1 MWIVREF
8 FNVYRPIMTALPRAG
23 LKLGIVLLVLFIL
36 IYGALFFIVRSAKVR
51 TWVQA
56 QLSERSGSEVR
67 VAELR
72 LRPPFNIVAEALEVS
87 KPGELLFTADRLTA
101 TISPLDVLSRTLHR
115 VDVEKPVLQLDLQ
128 EMMKSP
134 SKTSA
139 KIALRHLNVQDGM
152 IVLKKGE
159 ATVFELPNINL
170 AAENLNLGERSGIS
184 LRADV
189 PRLNGEAELQMTGQ
203 PRNLETEIVIR
214 PKQSQGLFA
223 RQKPKDAVPELVR
236 LHAKLHA
243 PESQEADVT
252 IEGKFHDLTIGDGKI
267 TGDLDTHMKIDA
279 GWTVAAFSGR
289 AALTDFPKAIHAHAL
304 QLPNGKAAANFAG
317 TFALPSKTLSLK
329 TVELSS
335 PFGNGAGEAEL
346 RFEPQAHISNAKVIV
361 RKIPL
366 DNFKTLLPPPFN
378 KWMYQGRGQLEL
390 NFHGPFDALE
400 VKGIVH
406 SDTLQ
411 IRSDSMNVA
420 SLAVAAPF
428 EWIKPALRIKEAK
441 LNATRLVYGAKDR
454 WQGSAERMQ
463 ASASF
468 DFKANEPL
476 KISGQFAT
484 AGGKFTSPDNSK
496 VGENLSLSGP
506 FEITFLPGKNSTSV
520 TGKLTAET
528 GEVLWG
534 KFFGDLK
541 TQRPSFEIDGDY
553 FRGVDRLDCRRCNL
567 NLINVGSVDI
577 AGSIEQVTQT
587 PALRLQARS
596 ANFSPGGFFDFFLRE
611 AFKVKYPVLDNLA
624 VGGQMAF
631 QLQLQ
636 GRFDA
641 LTADGELSLKAGELR
656 VKPKDWQIGPIV
668 LQLPFQVRLSET
680 QKESTGDPQIG
691 RLSIES
697 ARFGKQ
703 SVGPVTATVS
713 LSNNAL
719 RFHQPIR
726 LGLFGGEIE
735 ISNLFWP
742 DAVHDPKQVSFSVEA
757 KRLQLEEL
765 TEALNWH
772 PFSGTLTG
780 SIPKVQSTGSL
791 LQTRGDIQAEL
802 FGGRA
807 RIGKFEIENPFSSL
821 ASIKVDAKLNEIQLE
836 QLSKTFEF
844 GRISGIL
851 EGSIDD
857 LVLIDRQPSEFR
869 VDLHSVEQSG
879 IEQRIS
885 VEAINKIT
893 VLSSGENAGALYGG
907 LAGFFDSFRYS
918 KLGFK
923 ATLKNDRLTL
933 RGVETRGDQ
942 EFLVVGSF
950 LPPTVNIISHTQN
963 IAFSE
968 LLRRLERIKSDKSNV
983 K

>member
-1 MWIVREF
+1 M
-8 FNVYRPIMTALPRAG
+8 YRPTMTALPRAG
-23 LKLGIVLLVLFIL
+23 LKLGIILLVLFIL

-87 KPGELLFTADRLTA
+87 KPGEFLFTAGRLTA
-101 TISPLDVLSRTLHR
+101 TISPFDVLSRTLHR

-139 KIALRHLNVQDGM
+139 KIALRHLNVQDGT
-152 IVLKKGE
+152 IILKKDE
-159 ATVFELPNINL
+159 ATVFELPKINL
-170 AAENLNLGERSGIS
+170 AAENLNLGQQSGIS

-203 PRNLETEIVIR
+203 PRNLITEIVIR
-214 PKQSQGLFA
+214 PKRAQGLFA
-223 RQKPKDAVPELVR
+223 PQKPKDAVPELIR

-243 PESQEADVT
+243 PENQKADAT
-252 IEGKFHDLTIGDGKI
+252 IESNFHDFVIGEAKI
-267 TGDLDTHMKIDA
+267 TGSLDARVEIDA
-279 GWTVAAFSGR
+279 DWTVAVFSGHS
-289 AALTDFPKAIHAHAL
+289 ALTDFFGAIRPDAL
-304 QLPNGKAAANFAG
+304 QLRNGTATANFAG
-317 TFALPSKTLSLK
+317 AFALPSKTLSLK

-335 PFGNGAGEAEL
+335 PFGTGVGKGEL
-346 RFEPQAHISNAKVIV
+346 QFEPQARIANANLTI
-361 RKIPL
+361 REIPL
-366 DNFKTLLPPPFN
+366 DNFKTLLPAPFDQ
-378 KWMYQGRGQLEL
+378 WTYQGRGQLEL
-390 NFHGPFDALE
+390 NFQGAFDALN
-400 VKGIVH
+400 VKGVVRT
-406 SDTLQ
+406 DTLQ

-420 SLAVAAPF
+420 KLAVAAPF
-428 EWIKPALRIKEAK
+428 EWMKPALRFRDAK
-441 LNATRLVYGAKDR
+441 LNATNLSYGAKDR
-454 WQGSAERMQ
+454 WRGAAEQMQ
-463 ASASF
+463 VNASV

-484 AGGKFTSPDNSK
+484 AGAKFASPDNSR
-496 VGENLSLSGP
+496 VGENLRVSGP
-506 FEITFLPGKNSTSV
+506 FELIFPPDKNSNSV
-520 TGKLTAET
+520 TGKFTMET
-528 GEVLWG
+528 GEILWG

-541 TQRPSFEIDGDY
+541 AQKPVLQLDSDY
-553 FRGVDRLDCRRCNL
+553 FRGEDRLICRRCHL
-567 NLINVGSVDI
+567 TLVKVGSVDV

-587 PALRLQARS
+587 PALRLQVRS
-596 ANFSPGGFFDFFLRE
+596 TNFSPGGFFEFFLLE
-611 AFKVKYPVLDNLA
+611 TFKRQYPVLEKLA
-624 VGGQMAF
+624 VDGQMGF
-631 QLQLQ
+631 QVQLQ
-636 GRFDA
+636 GGLDGLA
-641 LTADGELSLKAGELR
+641 VAGELSLKAGELR
-656 VKPKDWQIGPIV
+656 AKSNDWQIGPIALTLP
-668 LQLPFQVRLSET
+668 LQIRLAEIDNQS
-680 QKESTGDPQIG
+680 SVSPRTGT
-691 RLSIES
+691 LSIEK

-703 SVGPVTATVS
+703 SLGGMTTTVS

-719 RFHQPIR
+719 QFHQPVRI
-726 LGLFGGEIE
+726 GVFGGEIE

-757 KRLQLEEL
+757 KRLRLEEL
-765 TEALNWH
+765 TETLNWH

-807 RIGKFEIENPFSSL
+807 RFGKFEIENPFSSL
-821 ASIKVDAKLNEIQLE
+821 ASIKLDAKLNGIQLD

-851 EGSIDD
+851 EGSIED
-857 LVLIDRQPSEFR
+857 LVLTDGQPSELR
-869 VDLHSVEQSG
+869 ADLHSVERSG
-879 IEQRIS
+879 VEQRIS

-893 VLSSGENAGALYGG
+893 VLSSGQNAGALYGG
-907 LAGFFDSFRYS
+907 LASFFDSFRYS
-918 KLGFK
+918 KLGFR
-923 ATLKNDRLTL
+923 ANLKNDRLTL

-950 LPPTVNIISHTQN
+950 LPPTVNIISHTQE

-968 LLRRLERIKSDKSNV
+968 LMRRLERIKSDKSDV

>member
-8 FNVYRPIMTALPRAG
+8 FNVYRPIMTALARAG

-87 KPGELLFTADRLTA
+87 KLGELLFTASRLTA
-101 TISPLDVLSRTLHR
+101 TISPFDVLSRTLHR

-139 KIALRHLNVQDGM
+139 KIALRHLNVQDGT

-214 PKQSQGLFA
+214 PKQSQGLFS

-289 AALTDFPKAIHAHAL
+289 AALTDFPKAIRAHAL

-361 RKIPL
+361 REIPL
-366 DNFKTLLPPPFN
+366 DNLKTLFPAPYSQ
-378 KWMYQGRGQLEL
+378 WIYQGRAQMEL
-390 NFHGPFDALE
+390 DVRGALDALE
-400 VKGIVH
+400 VKGVAR

-411 IRSDSMNVA
+411 VRGENVNVA
-420 SLAVAAPF
+420 NLTVAAPF
-428 EWIKPALRIKEAK
+428 EWMKPALRIREAK
-441 LNATRLVYGAKDR
+441 LTATKPVYGVKDR
-454 WQGSAERMQ
+454 WQSSAERLQM
-463 ASASF
+463 SASL
-468 DFKANEPL
+468 DVKANEPL
-476 KISGQFAT
+476 KISGRIET
-484 AGGKFTSPDNSK
+484 AGAKFNSPDSSR
-496 VGENLSLSGP
+496 VGDNLTLRGP
-506 FEITFLPGKNSTSV
+506 FEILLSPAKNSASIN
-520 TGKLTAET
+520 GKFTAET
-528 GEVLWG
+528 GELLWG

-541 TQRPSFEIDGDY
+541 SQQPALELDGDY
-553 FRGVDRLDCRRCNL
+553 SRNQDRFECRRCNL
-567 NLINVGSVDI
+567 TLAKIGAVDL
-577 AGSIEQVTQT
+577 AGSIERLGQS

-596 ANFSPGGFFDFFLRE
+596 ANFSPGAFFEFFLRE
-611 AFKVKYPVLDNLA
+611 NFKRQYPVLEKLG
-624 VGGQMAF
+624 VGGQMTF
-631 QLQLQ
+631 QLDLS
-636 GRFDA
+636 GALDA
-641 LTADGELSLKAGELR
+641 LVAEGEVSLKAGELR
-656 VKPKDWQIGPIV
+656 VDANDWQIAPIA
-668 LQLPFQVRLSET
+668 LNLPLLIRLSGAGNVSNGSP
-680 QKESTGDPQIG
+680 KTGT
-691 RLSIES
+691 LSIAK
-697 ARFGKQ
+697 ARFGQQ
-703 SVGPVTATVS
+703 SVGPLSTTVS

-726 LGLFGGEIE
+726 LNLFGGEIA
-735 ISNLFWP
+735 IANLLWP
-742 DAVHDPKQVSFSVEA
+742 DLVGDAKRVSFSAEV

-765 TEALNWH
+765 TQALNWH
-772 PFSGTLTG
+772 RFTGTLTG
-780 SIPKVQSTGSL
+780 SIPQVQSADNLLRTTGE
-791 LQTRGDIQAEL
+791 IQAEL
-802 FGGRA
+802 FGGRM
-807 RIGKFEIENPFSSL
+807 RISKLEIENPFSSL
-821 ASIKVDAKLNEIQLE
+821 PSIKLDARLNDIQLE
-836 QLSKTFEF
+836 QVSSTFEF

-851 EGSIDD
+851 EGSIED
-857 LVLIDRQPSEFR
+857 LVLTNGQPAELRADF
-869 VDLHSVEQSG
+869 HSVEG
-879 IEQRIS
+879 RGAEQRIS

-893 VLSSGENAGALYGG
+893 VLSSGQNAGALYGG

-968 LLRRLERIKSDKSNV
+968 LLRRLERIKSEKPNV

>member
-1 MWIVREF
+1 MKA
-8 FNVYRPIMTALPRAG
+8 MPRSG
-23 LKLGIVLLVLFIL
+23 LKWLGWLVAVFAL
-36 IYGALFFIVRSAKVR
+36 IYIALFFSLQSTKFRD
-51 TWVQA
+51 WA
-56 QLSERSGSEVR
+56 QLELSHRSGFQVR
-67 VAELR
+67 LANLR
-72 LRPPFNIVAEALEVS
+72 FRLPFSIVADSVEIS
-87 KPGELLFTADRLTA
+87 KPGELLFRSNRLTV
-101 TISPLDVLSRTLHR
+101 TMNLLDLGSQTVHR
-115 VDVEKPVLQLDLQ
+115 VKIEEPVLELDLQ

-139 KIALRHLNVQDGM
+139 KIALRHLNVQEGT

-159 ATVFELPNINL
+159 ATVFELPKINL
-170 AAENLNLGERSGIS
+170 AAENLNLGEQSGVS

-189 PRLNGEAELQMTGQ
+189 PRLNGEAELHMTGQ

-223 RQKPKDAVPELVR
+223 RQKPKDAVSELVR
-236 LHAKLHA
+236 LRANLHA
-243 PESQEADVT
+243 PENQNAGAS
-252 IEGKFHDLTIGDGKI
+252 IEGKFQDLTIGDGKI
-267 TGDLDTHMKIDA
+267 TGDLDAHMEIDV
-279 GWTVAAFSGR
+279 GWTAAAFSGHV
-289 AALTDFPKAIHAHAL
+289 AFTDFPKVIHAHAL
-304 QLPNGKAAANFAG
+304 QLPNGKATANFAG
-317 TFALPSKTLSLK
+317 TFALASKTLSLK
-329 TVELSS
+329 TIELTS
-335 PFGNGAGEAEL
+335 PLGIGAGEGQL
-346 RFEPQAHISNAKVIV
+346 KFDPQAYISNLKVTV
-361 RKIPL
+361 REIPL
-366 DNFKTLLPPPFN
+366 DSFKTLFPSPFSQ
-378 KWMYQGRGQLEL
+378 WSYQGKGLLEL
-390 NFHGPFDALE
+390 NVHGVFDALD
-400 VKGIVH
+400 VKGIAR

-411 IRSDSMNVA
+411 VRSDSVSVTN
-420 SLAVAAPF
+420 LAIAAPF
-428 EWIKPALRIKEAK
+428 EWITPSLRFKEAK
-441 LNATRLVYGAKDR
+441 LNATKIVYGAKDR

-476 KISGQFAT
+476 KISGQFTT
-484 AGGKFTSPDNSK
+484 AGGKFSSPDSSK
-496 VGENLSLSGP
+496 AGDNLTLGGP

-520 TGKLTAET
+520 TGKLTAEA

-541 TQRPSFEIDGDY
+541 TPRPVLEIDGDY
-553 FRGVDRLDCRRCNL
+553 FRDSDRLDCRRCNV
-567 NLINVGSVDI
+567 NLVNVGRVDV
-577 AGSIEQVTQT
+577 AGSIEHVTQT

-611 AFKVKYPVLDNLA
+611 AFKVQHPALDHLA
-624 VGGQMAF
+624 LGGQMAF
-631 QLQLQ
+631 QVQLQ
-636 GRFDA
+636 GGFDA
-641 LTADGELSLKAGELR
+641 LAADGELSLRAGELR

-668 LQLPFQVRLSET
+668 LHLPFQIRLSET
-680 QKESTGDPQIG
+680 QKESTGDAKIG
-691 RLSIES
+691 RLSIEN

-703 SVGPVTATVS
+703 SVGPVSAPFS

-726 LGLFGGEIE
+726 LELFGGDVE

-742 DAVHDPKQVSFSVEA
+742 DVVRDPKQVSFSAEA
-757 KRLQLEEL
+757 KRLRLEEL

-791 LQTRGDIQAEL
+791 LQTRGEIQAQV

-821 ASIKVDAKLNEIQLE
+821 AAIKLDARVNEIQLE

-857 LVLIDRQPSEFR
+857 LVLIDKQPSEFR
-869 VDLHSVEQSG
+869 VDLHSVERPG
-879 IEQRIS
+879 VEQRIS

-893 VLSSGENAGALYGG
+893 VLSSGQSAGALYGG

-933 RGVETRGDQ
+933 RGAETRSDQ
-942 EFLVVGSF
+942 EFLVVGTL
-950 LPPTVNIISHTQN
+950 LPPTVNIISHTQV

-968 LLRRLERIKSDKSNV
+968 LLRRLERIKSDQSSV

>member
-1 MWIVREF
+1 MK
-8 FNVYRPIMTALPRAG
+8 ALTPKG
-23 LKLGIVLLVLFIL
+23 LRLLGFSFAALAL
-36 IYGALFFIVRSAKVR
+36 IYIALFFSLQSTTFRD
-51 TWVQA
+51 WA
-56 QLSERSGSEVR
+56 QSELSHRSGYQVR
-67 VAELR
+67 LANLR
-72 LRPPFNIVAEALEVS
+72 LRLPLSIVADAVEIS
-87 KPGELLFTADRLTA
+87 KPGELLFKTNRLTV
-101 TISPLDVLSRTLHR
+101 TINLLDLRSQTVHRVTIEEPVLELDV
-115 VDVEKPVLQLDLQ
+115 EQ
-128 EMMKSP
+128 MMKSS

-139 KIALRHLNVQDGM
+139 KIALRHLNVQDGT

-159 ATVFELPNINL
+159 ATVFELPKINL
-170 AAENLNLGERSGIS
+170 AAENLNLGEQSGIS

-189 PRLNGEAELQMTGQ
+189 PRLNGEAELHMTGQ
-203 PRNLETEIVIR
+203 PRNLITEIVIR
-214 PKQSQGLFA
+214 PKRTQGLFTP
-223 RQKPKDAVPELVR
+223 QKPKDAVPELAR
-236 LHAKLHA
+236 LHVKLHA
-243 PESQEADVT
+243 PENQEADVT
-252 IEGKFHDLTIGDGKI
+252 IEGKFQDLAIGDGKI
-267 TGDLDTHMKIDA
+267 TGSLDARMEIDA
-279 GWTVAAFSGR
+279 DWTVVAFSGQ
-289 AALTDFPKAIHAHAL
+289 AALRDFPEAIHAHGL
-304 QLPNGKAAANFAG
+304 RLPNGEAAANLAG
-317 TFALPSKTLSLK
+317 TFALPSKTLLLK

-335 PFGNGAGEAEL
+335 PVGSGAGEAEL
-346 RFEPQAHISNAKVIV
+346 RFEPQARISNAKVTL
-361 RKIPL
+361 REIPL
-366 DNFKTLLPPPFN
+366 DNFKTLLPPPFDE
-378 KWMYQGRGQLEL
+378 WTYQGRGQLEL

-400 VKGIVH
+400 VMGIVR

-411 IRSDSMNVA
+411 VRSNSMNVA
-420 SLAVAAPF
+420 TLAVTAPF
-428 EWIKPALRIKEAK
+428 QWTKPALRIKEAT
-441 LNATRLVYGAKDR
+441 LNATKLAYGTKDR

-468 DFKANEPL
+468 DFKANESL

-484 AGGKFTSPDNSK
+484 AGGKFTSPDSSK

-506 FEITFLPGKNSTSV
+506 FEITFLPGKNSTGV
-520 TGKLTAET
+520 TGKLTAAT

-541 TQRPSFEIDGDY
+541 TERPALEIDGDY
-553 FRGVDRLDCRRCNL
+553 FRGADRLNCRRCNL
-567 NLINVGSVDI
+567 DLFNVGSVDI

-587 PALRLQARS
+587 PTLRLQARS

-611 AFKVKYPVLDNLA
+611 AFKVKYPMLENLA

-631 QLQLQ
+631 QLQLE
-636 GRFDA
+636 GLFDA
-641 LTADGELSLKAGELR
+641 LTANGELSLKAGEVR
-656 VKPKDWQIGPIV
+656 VKPKEWQIGPIV
-668 LQLPFQVRLSET
+668 LQLPFQVRLAET
-680 QKESTGDPQIG
+680 QKESTGDRQIG

-703 SVGPVTATVS
+703 SVGPVTTTVS

-726 LGLFGGEIE
+726 LELFGGEIE

-742 DAVHDPKQVSFSVEA
+742 DAVRDPKQVSFSVDA

-780 SIPKVQSTGSL
+780 SIPKVQSTGTL

-821 ASIKVDAKLNEIQLE
+821 ASIKIDAKLNEIQLE

-857 LVLIDRQPSEFR
+857 LVLINGQPSEFR
-869 VDLHSVEQSG
+869 VDLHSVERSG

-893 VLSSGENAGALYGG
+893 VLSSGQSAGALYGG

-950 LPPTVNIISHTQN
+950 LPPTVNVISHTQV

-968 LLRRLERIKSDKSNV
+968 LVRRLERIKSDKSNV

>member
-1 MWIVREF
+1 MKAI
-8 FNVYRPIMTALPRAG
+8 PRSG
-23 LKLGIVLLVLFIL
+23 LKWLGLAFVAFAL
-36 IYGALFFIVRSAKVR
+36 IYIALFFSLQSTKFRD
-51 TWVQA
+51 WA
-56 QLSERSGSEVR
+56 QSELSHRSGFQVR
-67 VAELR
+67 LANLR
-72 LRPPFNIVAEALEVS
+72 FRLPFSIVADAVEIS
-87 KPGELLFTADRLTA
+87 KPGELSLKTNRLTV
-101 TISPLDVLSRTLHR
+101 TINLLDLRSQTVHR
-115 VDVEKPVLQLDLQ
+115 VKIEEPVLELDLQ

-139 KIALRHLNVQDGM
+139 KIALRHLNVQDGT

-159 ATVFELPNINL
+159 ATVFELSKINL
-170 AAENLNLGERSGIS
+170 AAENLNLGEQPGIN

-189 PRLNGEAELQMTGQ
+189 PRLNGEAELHMTGQ

-214 PKQSQGLFA
+214 PKQSRGLFA
-223 RQKPKDAVPELVR
+223 RQNPKDAVSELVR
-236 LHAKLHA
+236 LRAKLHA
-243 PESQEADVT
+243 PENQKADAT
-252 IEGKFHDLTIGDGKI
+252 IEGKFQDLTIGDGKI
-267 TGDLDTHMKIDA
+267 SGDLDAQMEIDA
-279 GWTVAAFSGR
+279 GWTVAAFSGH
-289 AALTDFPKAIHAHAL
+289 AALADFPKTIHPHAL
-304 QLPNGKAAANFAG
+304 QLPNGKATANFAG

-329 TVELSS
+329 TVELVS
-335 PFGNGAGEAEL
+335 PLGTGAGEGQL
-346 RFEPQAHISNAKVIV
+346 KFDPQAYISNLKVTI
-361 RKIPL
+361 REIPL
-366 DNFKTLLPPPFN
+366 ESFKTLFPSPFSQ
-378 KWMYQGRGQLEL
+378 WSYQGKGLLEL
-390 NFHGPFDALE
+390 DVHGAFDALD
-400 VKGIVH
+400 VKGTAR

-411 IRSDSMNVA
+411 VRSDSVSVTN
-420 SLAVAAPF
+420 LAVAAPF
-428 EWIKPALRIKEAK
+428 EWIKPAIRIKEGK
-441 LNATRLVYGAKDR
+441 LNATKVVYGAKDR
-454 WQGSAERMQ
+454 WQGSAERLQ

-468 DFKANEPL
+468 ELKANEPL
-476 KISGQFAT
+476 KISGQFTT
-484 AGGKFTSPDNSK
+484 AGGKFTSPDSSK
-496 VGENLSLSGP
+496 VGENLTLSGP
-506 FEITFLPGKNSTSV
+506 FEITFLPGKDSTRV

-528 GEVLWG
+528 GELLWG

-541 TQRPSFEIDGDY
+541 TQRPALEIDGDY

-567 NLINVGSVDI
+567 NLINIGSVDI

-611 AFKVKYPVLDNLA
+611 AFKVQYPLLDNLA

-636 GRFDA
+636 GGFDA
-641 LTADGELSLKAGELR
+641 LAADGELSLKAGELK

-680 QKESTGDPQIG
+680 RKESAGDPQIG

-697 ARFGKQ
+697 ARLGKQ

-742 DAVHDPKQVSFSVEA
+742 DAVHDPKQVSFSAEA
-757 KRLQLEEL
+757 KRLRLEEL
-765 TEALNWH
+765 TEALDWH

-791 LQTRGDIQAEL
+791 LQTRGEIQAQV

-807 RIGKFEIENPFSSL
+807 RIGKFDVENPFSSL
-821 ASIKVDAKLNEIQLE
+821 AAIKLDAKLNEIQLE

-857 LVLIDRQPSEFR
+857 LVLIDKQPSEFR
-869 VDLHSVEQSG
+869 VDLHSVERPG
-879 IEQRIS
+879 VEQRIS

-893 VLSSGENAGALYGG
+893 VLSSGESAGALYGG

-933 RGVETRGDQ
+933 RGVETRADQ

-950 LPPTVNIISHTQN
+950 LPPTVNIISHTQV

-968 LLRRLERIKSDKSNV
+968 LLRRLERIKSDQSSV